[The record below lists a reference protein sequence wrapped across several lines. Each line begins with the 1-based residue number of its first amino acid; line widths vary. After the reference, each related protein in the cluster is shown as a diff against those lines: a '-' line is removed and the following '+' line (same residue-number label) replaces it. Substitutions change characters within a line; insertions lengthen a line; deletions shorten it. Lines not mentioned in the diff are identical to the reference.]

1 VPRGVLALRRIGNE
15 MKRNAE
21 SGPFYEV
28 VLLDLLPSLIYS
40 ASTAPYRTDHPF
52 DLREA
57 TMLKKGF
64 LLLTFLALFSMAI
77 PLDAAADN
85 RPFTFGLLL
94 VGPYNDHGW
103 SQAHYEGGKYVEKMV
118 PDAKMIY
125 IDKVNPAD
133 RPGVTIP
140 QLVDDMV
147 EKGARLIIA
156 NSDDMKDG
164 AREAARQHPEVYFLH
179 ISGDDVLSGKAPPNL
194 SNLMGKMEYTKMMA
208 GVAAALTTQTG
219 KIGYLGPLI
228 NEETRRLAAS
238 AYLGAKYAWEA
249 VLKKKPE
256 DLKFQV
262 TWIGFWFNIPGVTSD
277 PTQVAQNF
285 FNTGYDVVLSGIDTT
300 EALTVAGQKKKEG
313 KSVWAVPYDYIG
325 ACQGAPDVCLGVPYF
340 NWGPAYIPFVK
351 AAMNKTWK
359 QEWLWLGPDWKDI
372 NNPDTSIVGFMPGKA
387 LPDSAKPAL
396 DQFIKDLG
404 SGKANLFKGPLNY
417 QDGTVFVKAGE
428 TAGDK
433 QIWHMEQLLQGM
445 QGQSSAKK

>member
-1 VPRGVLALRRIGNE
+1 
-15 MKRNAE
+15 
-21 SGPFYEV
+21 
-28 VLLDLLPSLIYS
+28 
-40 ASTAPYRTDHPF
+40 
-52 DLREA
+52 
-57 TMLKKGF
+57 MLKKGF
-64 LLLTFLALFSMAI
+64 LFLTFLALI
-77 PLDAAADN
+77 AAALPLGVAAAGQ
-85 RPFTFGLLL
+85 PFTFGLLL

-103 SQAHYEGGKYVEKMV
+103 SQAHYEGGKYVEKAV

-133 RPGVTIP
+133 RPGITIP

-164 AREAARQHPEVYFLH
+164 TREAARQHPDIYFLH
-179 ISGDDVLSGKAPPNL
+179 ISGDDVLTGKAPPNL
-194 SNLMGKMEYTKMMA
+194 SNLMGKMEYAKMMA
-208 GVAAALTTQTG
+208 GFAAALTTQTG

-238 AYLGAKYAWEA
+238 AYLGARYAWET

-285 FNTGYDVVLSGIDTT
+285 FNTGHDVVLSGIDTT

-313 KSVWAVPYDYIG
+313 KNVWGVPYDYIG
-325 ACQGAPDVCLGVPYF
+325 ACRGAPDVCLGVPYF
-340 NWGPAYIPFVK
+340 NWGPSYIPFLK
-351 AAMNKTWK
+351 AARDKTWK
-359 QEWLWLGPDWKDI
+359 QEWLWLGPDWKEI
-372 NNPDTSIVGFMPGKA
+372 NNPDTSIVGFVPGAALSAGAKA
-387 LPDSAKPAL
+387 EL
-396 DQFIKDLG
+396 DKFVKDLG
-404 SGKANLFKGPLNY
+404 SGAVNLFKGPLAY
-417 QDGTVFVKAGE
+417 QDGKVFLRAGE